1 MVVVHVTPGN
11 CMALIFCWKKKNG
24 APFGN
29 TEVVLPPTK
38 RTKMDPAFGVPLIN
52 NANLDRLTQK
62 MVHPC
67 SSEALSELLQQP

>member
-1 MVVVHVTPGN
+1 MV
-11 CMALIFCWKKKNG
+11 LDL
-24 APFGN
+24 FGN
-29 TEVVLPPTK
+29 TQVVLPPAK

>member
-1 MVVVHVTPGN
+1 
-11 CMALIFCWKKKNG
+11 
-24 APFGN
+24 
-29 TEVVLPPTK
+29 
-38 RTKMDPAFGVPLIN
+38 MDPAFGVPLIN